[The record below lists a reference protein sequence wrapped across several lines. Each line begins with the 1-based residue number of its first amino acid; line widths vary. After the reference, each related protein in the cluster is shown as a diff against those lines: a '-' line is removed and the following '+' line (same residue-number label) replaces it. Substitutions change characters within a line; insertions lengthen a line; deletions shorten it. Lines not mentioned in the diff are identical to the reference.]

1 MTQKSLRILTVLTVF
16 CVALLTAGCKL
27 KLSGGNSKKTERERK
42 IQQVLKDEL
51 KNRHGLTE
59 GEDYTLKKHD
69 PELLEGPNDDVYI
82 YVGGSEYFCCYT
94 AVDAELVSAD
104 KWRSEYYS
112 ISFRR
117 EVDQYINE
125 VVAGCGL
132 FEGDE
137 YSVSINWEN
146 TFIYKDGEEYS
157 IKTGGYLT
165 IPIWVN
171 GEEMQQ
177 LHAKN
182 ADKRRWS
189 STHVIDRDLVV
200 TVNVR
205 GKKDLAEDDFL
216 RFREDLFF
224 VKKLIVT
231 DSSKTYSYYPLTNT
245 FKAE

>member
-1 MTQKSLRILTVLTVF
+1 MTQKSLRILTVLMVF

-27 KLSGGNSKKTERERK
+27 KLSGGNSKKTEREQK
-42 IQQVLKDEL
+42 VQQALKDEL
-51 KNRHGLTE
+51 KNCHGLTE
-59 GEDYTLKKHD
+59 GEDYTLTK
-69 PELLEGPNDDVYI
+69 PTPALLEGPSDDVYI
-82 YVGGSEYFCCYT
+82 NVDGREYFCTYK

-112 ISFRR
+112 DVFRR

-132 FEGDE
+132 FEGDV
-137 YSVSINWEN
+137 YSVSVNWEN

-157 IKTGGYLT
+157 IKTGGYYT
-165 IPIWVN
+165 VPIWVN
-171 GEEMQQ
+171 DEEMQN

-182 ADKRRWS
+182 ADKKRWS
-189 STHVIDRDLVV
+189 TSQVVDRDLIV
-200 TVNVR
+200 TIDVKGN
-205 GKKDLAEDDFL
+205 KKLSEKDFAG
-216 RFREDLFF
+216 FRDDLFF

-231 DSSKTYSYYPLTNT
+231 DSSKAYSYYPLTNT

>member
-1 MTQKSLRILTVLTVF
+1 MTQKSLRILTVLMVF
-16 CVALLTAGCKL
+16 CVALLTAGCSL
-27 KLSGGNSKKTERERK
+27 KLSGGNSKEKEREK
-42 IQQVLKDEL
+42 KLQQALKDEL
-51 KNRHGLTE
+51 KKFHGLTE
-59 GEDYTLKKHD
+59 GEDYTLTI
-69 PELLEGPNDDVYI
+69 PEPGLLEGPIDNAYI
-82 YVGGSEYFCCYT
+82 SVGGSEYYCLYT
-94 AVDAELVSAD
+94 SADAELVSAD

-112 ISFRR
+112 DVFRR

-182 ADKRRWS
+182 TDKRRWS